1 MKQSDRL
8 PSMLKQTMLYG
19 AGIAIMKGV
28 SLLMLPLVTY
38 YLQPEDYGRLE
49 VLTSLATLTSVVVGF
64 GLANA
69 LFRFSS
75 LETGR
80 AGEAQAAADGLGL
93 ASWFT
98 VAAISI
104 ALVIA
109 PVLAGLLPGGLS
121 EYEIRIILLTIA
133 FEGIIAIPLAW
144 LRLNDHA
151 FSFFLINTGKAILQA
166 GLTLYLLMLGRG
178 VAGVV
183 EAGFIAALVQA
194 SLLFFLQL
202 RRTGI
207 NLAGQRFKDMLVYGA
222 PLVGSGLVLFMIN
235 GVDRW
240 ILADQVGNAQMAQ
253 YAIAAKFAL
262 AANLL
267 IQPYVM
273 WWMPRRF
280 HVVKQP
286 QGTQR
291 AAYYALMGVTLVILV
306 GFIVSSGADLLME
319 LLLPDA
325 YSQSRIY
332 VIGLVLIV
340 VLKESAELLN
350 LGCFVGDHTH
360 AQLIINIIVAVL
372 AFTGL
377 WVLVPIMGVAGALLA
392 LTLAQTIRLTLYL
405 AVSQRVMR
413 LPYRYAH
420 MIQYIAVS
428 VIVILIGQ
436 QLPSAWIKAA
446 YVIPGSLV
454 MLMAAM
460 RLKLIPII
468 RLPGTYDRLLF
479 VKSG

>member
-1 MKQSDRL
+1 MKQPDRL

-104 ALVIA
+104 ALLIA

-166 GLTLYLLMLGRG
+166 GLTLYLLMQGRG

-194 SLLFFLQL
+194 GLLFFLQL
-202 RRTGI
+202 RQTGI
-207 NLAGQRFKDMLVYGA
+207 NLAGQRFKDMLVYGT

-286 QGTQR
+286 QGKQR
-291 AAYYALMGVTLVILV
+291 AAEYAFMGVALIILV
-306 GFIVSSGADLLME
+306 GFMVSSGAELLME

-325 YSQSRIY
+325 YSQARIY

-340 VLKESAELLN
+340 VLKESAELLSI
-350 LGCFVGDHTH
+350 GCFVGDHTH
-360 AQLIINIIVAVL
+360 AQLIINIIVATL
-372 AFTGL
+372 AYAGL
-377 WVLVPIMGVAGALLA
+377 WVLVPIMGVTGALLA
-392 LTLAQTIRLTLYL
+392 LTLAQTMRLTLYL
-405 AVSQRVMR
+405 VVSQCVIR
-413 LPYRYAH
+413 LPYRYAQ
-420 MIQYIAVS
+420 MIQYIVVS
-428 VIVILIGQ
+428 ALVVLIGQ
-436 QLPSAWIKAA
+436 QLPTAWLKVA
-446 YVIPGSLV
+446 YIIPGSLI
-454 MLMAAM
+454 MFMAAV
-460 RLKLIPII
+460 KLGLVPYIRIPGIHVI
-468 RLPGTYDRLLF
+468 PQL